1 MFKIGEFSK
10 LSMLTVKALRFYEKE
25 GLLIPAHVDKW
36 SGYRFYEASQLDI
49 AATLKARRQLDFSLD
64 EIKAHLNGV
73 PLQEALSAKKAELQQ
88 RRNDISTRISIINY
102 LMEESE
108 MKYQA
113 VMKEIDECIV
123 YSEER
128 VLDKYSDVSGLVLES
143 AEECIR
149 LNPGIECTK
158 PDYGFCEYLDGEHKE
173 SNMRVRYSQA
183 VTKMGVGNERIQF
196 RVLPATRAICIYH
209 KGAYDRLGE
218 AYAYIYRYA
227 MENGYRVAGFHR
239 ECYIDGIWNK
249 ENVADWLT
257 EIQLPIED

>member
-25 GLLIPAHVDKW
+25 GLLIPARVDEW
-36 SGYRFYEASQLDI
+36 SGYRFYEASQLET
-49 AATLKARRQLDFSLD
+49 AATIKALRQLDFSVE
-64 EIKAHLNGV
+64 EIKAHLNGI
-73 PLQEALSAKKAELQQ
+73 PLQDALRAKKVELLQ
-88 RRNDISTRISIINY
+88 RQTELGARISIINY
-102 LMEESE
+102 LMEESV

-113 VMKEIDECIV
+113 VVKEIDECIV

-128 VLDKYSDVSGLVLES
+128 VLERYSDVSMLVLES

-149 LNPGIECTK
+149 LNPDIECTK

-173 SNMRVRYSQA
+173 TDMRVRYSHA
-183 VTKMGVGNERIQF
+183 VTKVGVGNERIQF
-196 RVLPATRAICIYH
+196 RVLPATKAICIYH

-227 MENGYRVAGFHR
+227 AENGYQVADFHR

-249 ENVADWLT
+249 DNVEDWLT
-257 EIQLPIED
+257 EIQLPVK